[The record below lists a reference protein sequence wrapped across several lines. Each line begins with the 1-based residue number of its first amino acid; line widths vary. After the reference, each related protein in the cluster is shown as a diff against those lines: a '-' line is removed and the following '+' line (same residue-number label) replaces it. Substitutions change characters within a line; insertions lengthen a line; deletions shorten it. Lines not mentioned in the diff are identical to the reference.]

1 MKGGFQII
9 LFLIQRSFQNKIHA
23 ITSLLITFPNELQR
37 KETCVLVY
45 SYLLTTSI
53 YYSTFVLST
62 HVCLVMTL

>member
-37 KETCVLVY
+37 KEKK
-45 SYLLTTSI
+45 LLCGYILICLQRRSI
-53 YYSTFVLST
+53 TAPLYFLHTYVW
-62 HVCLVMTL
+62 